1 MVFLGAENK
10 KSSPPLTR
18 EPMDG
23 FFSGLNQSVALTF
36 KFNKGLYDQCRRML
50 SSPQIPKKLQK
61 STTLPTLT
69 IDADTSDQF

>member
-1 MVFLGAENK
+1 MFLGAENK

-50 SSPQIPKKLQK
+50 SSPPNPEKTPKIPHFTHTDYN
-61 STTLPTLT
+61 STT
-69 IDADTSDQF
+69 QQKR